1 MKIVFCY
8 FVIFMILWHVH
19 IIFLHKIHS
28 TIQNSVRE
36 HSKQIDNISNKLAI
50 TTLYWHIRKSN
61 KNVDIKFSAH
71 DAFLESGT
79 LKIER
84 LENQII

>member
-8 FVIFMILWHVH
+8 LVIFMILLHVH

-36 HSKQIDNISNKLAI
+36 HSKQIDNISNKLSLSQHYI
-50 TTLYWHIRKSN
+50 GTFVK
-61 KNVDIKFSAH
+61 VIK
-71 DAFLESGT
+71 T
-79 LKIER
+79 
-84 LENQII
+84 